1 MGEGDLSLQ
10 FSRGDEEI
18 AELFTDIGVKRHA
31 ARVLVFAPP
40 PVTRFYE
47 SVAPLGEHVPPSA
60 PPLPLLVPA
69 VLIVVRSLFR
79 RYISPRS
86 VMAIDGNN
94 LTLPA
99 GSSLRSSSRP
109 VGQLIALIKW
119 VFSSTLREPGLPDT
133 RRKSADTCC
142 NLGFSGPLGPL
153 YFMDNPP
160 RTFYSL
166 QRYASMRVG
175 PK

>member
-1 MGEGDLSLQ
+1 MGGGDMSLQ

-109 VGQLIALIKW
+109 VGQLIALFVSVLYI
-119 VFSSTLREPGLPDT
+119 SIM
-133 RRKSADTCC
+133 RKSA
-142 NLGFSGPLGPL
+142 GQSGNADHIGSPPS
-153 YFMDNPP
+153 PP
-160 RTFYSL
+160 R
-166 QRYASMRVG
+166 G
-175 PK
+175 G